1 MKTLIAVAVLAL
13 LGVASAPAQ
22 EEADIGMFYTSL
34 GSQGE
39 WISVDG
45 GTYAWR
51 PSGVDAGWRP
61 YADGHW
67 VWTDDGWYW
76 ASDEPWGWAT
86 YHYGRW
92 YYDDYYGWVWVPG
105 YEWAPAWVE
114 WRYGDNYVGWA
125 PLSPYAV
132 FSASWG
138 VHYRRYWAT
147 PYYYWSFV
155 DCRYMGYHDLHR
167 YVYRTDENTRFIGRT
182 RTAGSVRYD
191 NGRIVTRGPERGF
204 VEQHGNIRIPRTE
217 LVDVRDRSRAGSVRS
232 GGSERIEVYRPRIDA
247 TSRVMTGTRPDR
259 VRADDHPMGLDTR
272 GTDFRRREDATQPR
286 ERVMPVPEGRRI
298 EEGRPAVRTQ
308 DPNIIRER
316 PAVRQDNPGRT
327 PNRPVVTPDR
337 PVVRPDRPVVRPDR
351 PVRTPDRPA
360 PEARPSRPE
369 RRSEQVYTPPAGR
382 NWSPPSRNETPA
394 VRNWSP
400 PTRPSAPA
408 GRSEPSRGER
418 SGGGGGGRGGR
429 R

>member
-1 MKTLIAVAVLAL
+1 MKTLIAAWMIL
-13 LGVASAPAQ
+13 LLAPAFARGQ
-22 EEADIGMFYTSL
+22 EEAGIGMFYSSL
-34 GSQGE
+34 SAQGE

-51 PSGVDAGWRP
+51 PDGVDPSWRP

-76 ASDEPWGWAT
+76 SSEEPWAWAT

-92 YYDDYYGWVWVPG
+92 YCDDYYGWVWVPG

-114 WRYGDNYVGWA
+114 WRYGGSCIGWA

-155 DCRYMGYHDLHR
+155 DCRYMGSADLHR
-167 YVYRTDENTRFIGRT
+167 YVYRTDENTRYIGRT

-191 NGRIVTRGPERGF
+191 NGRIVSRGPEREF
-204 VEQHGNIRIPRTE
+204 VEQRGNIRIPRTE
-217 LVDVRDRSRAGSVRS
+217 LVDVRDRGRS
-232 GGSERIEVYRPRIDA
+232 GMVRDASGERIGVYRPRIDA
-247 TSRVMTGTRPDR
+247 ESRVVTGTRPDR
-259 VRADDHPMGLDTR
+259 VRVDDHPVGFDTR
-272 GTDFRRREDATQPR
+272 GTDI
-286 ERVMPVPEGRRI
+286 RRI
-298 EEGRPAVRTQ
+298 DDARQRGGTTAPSVRE
-308 DPNIIRER
+308 PMGE
-316 PAVRQDNPGRT
+316 
-327 PNRPVVTPDR
+327 
-337 PVVRPDRPVVRPDR
+337 
-351 PVRTPDRPA
+351 
-360 PEARPSRPE
+360 
-369 RRSEQVYTPPAGR
+369 
-382 NWSPPSRNETPA
+382 
-394 VRNWSP
+394 
-400 PTRPSAPA
+400 RPSARAAVPERISPRQSRQERRPESVNRPTHNNPGPGNWSAPRRTGSPA

-418 SGGGGGGRGGR
+418 SGGGPRGGR